1 MITNTV
7 NSLSNFLAL
16 KTKIISIFLIAL
28 QTEISFLNNTSLEK
42 LTSTALLIT
51 AVLWLTREQKKK
63 EDLFIKNLDKMRD
76 ENAKALK
83 EKEERIIQLT
93 NEIIK
98 NMEQKKRG

>member
-83 EKEERIIQLT
+83 EKEERIIKLT

-98 NMEQKKRG
+98 NMEQKKGG

>member
-1 MITNTV
+1 MIANRV
-7 NSLSNFLAL
+7 NSFSNFLAL

-98 NMEQKKRG
+98 NMEQKKGG

>member
-98 NMEQKKRG
+98 NMEQKKGG